1 VNKCEVNA
9 YLKRLF
15 PICRSLTGEGN
26 RETLEILR
34 EIVSIDVHEIPSDTT
49 VYDWKIPQEWHIRD
63 AWIKDSLGNKIVD
76 FKENNL
82 HVVSYS
88 TGVDCKIDFE
98 ALEKRLYSH
107 PYLKDAVPYRT
118 SYYQPDWGF
127 CVSQTQ
133 LERLK
138 TAKQP
143 LHVRIDAFHKHGH
156 MTLGELRIPGEYKRE
171 FLFSCYICHP
181 SMANDSLSGVLLSAL
196 LAKQL
201 SEIKTRKWSYRFAF
215 VPETIG
221 AIAYMK
227 LREDELHLI
236 DTGLVLTTLGGGGDF
251 GIKYSFEK
259 GHWINRLISE
269 VFKEARRSLLEYDFD
284 IHGSDERQ
292 YSSDPFR
299 INVAGLSKDK
309 YYEYD
314 YYHTS
319 LDDLD
324 FVRPE
329 ALLESLDMLGK
340 IVDALEDLRFF
351 KTTVGGGEV
360 MLSKHGLYPKIGGAG
375 NFSAQTKTPLDIRLW
390 IIFYSDGKR
399 PLQAIA
405 NIINCEFSDALREA
419 KLMCEKGIL
428 VEV

>member
-1 VNKCEVNA
+1 MDKREVGD

-26 RETLEILR
+26 RETLKILR
-34 EIVSIDVHEIPSDTT
+34 EIVSIDIHEIPSGTT
-49 VYDWKIPQEWHIRD
+49 VYDWKVPQEWHIAD

-76 FKENNL
+76 FRENNL

-88 TGVDCKIDFE
+88 TGVDRKISFE
-98 ALEKRLYSH
+98 ELESRLYCH
-107 PYLKDAVPYRT
+107 AYLDDAIPYRT
-118 SYYQPDWGF
+118 SYYQHDWGF
-127 CVSQTQ
+127 CVSKRQ
-133 LERLK
+133 LERLRN
-138 TAKQP
+138 ARNP
-143 LHVRIDAFHKHGH
+143 LHVKIDAFHKPGH
-156 MTLGELRIPGEYKRE
+156 MTLGESRLSGKFKRE

-201 SEIKTRKWSYRFAF
+201 SERRVRKWSYRFVF

-221 AIAYMK
+221 AVAYLSLMENEM
-227 LREDELHLI
+227 RRI
-236 DTGLVLTTLGGGGDF
+236 DAGLVLTTLGGPGDF
-251 GIKYSFEK
+251 GVKYSYEEN
-259 GHWINRLISE
+259 HWINSLVYD
-269 VFKEARRSLLEYDFD
+269 VFKKHDRRLLEYRFD

-299 INVAGLSKDK
+299 INMAGLSKNK

-329 ALLESLDMLGK
+329 ALLEALEMLNK
-340 IVDALEDLRFF
+340 VIDSLEDLRFF
-351 KTTVGGGEV
+351 KTTIGGGEV

-375 NFSAQTKTPLDIRLW
+375 NFSAQTNAPLDIRLW
-390 IIFYSDGKR
+390 ILFYSDGKK

-405 NIINCEFSDALREA
+405 KLINCEFSDALREA
-419 KLMCEKGIL
+419 ELMCEKGIL